1 MTSQKRSV
9 LSRDK
14 IESALSTALKH
25 LENSLRILSNNGD
38 ETAISDSLW
47 AASAETEYAVFL
59 LALGQEDKTE
69 IYSWKQISSAKQ
81 KIDFKLALTTA
92 QELLKKAKAYVDT
105 ENLRE
110 SHKEAWTA
118 RNLLLKAQELVEKK
132 RREAKK

>member
-9 LSRDK
+9 LPRDK

>member
-14 IESALSTALKH
+14 IKSALSTALKH
-25 LENSLRILSNNGD
+25 LENSLKILSNNGD

-81 KIDFKLALTTA
+81 KMDFKLALATT

-132 RREAKK
+132 RKEAKK

>member
-14 IESALSTALKH
+14 IKSALSTALKH